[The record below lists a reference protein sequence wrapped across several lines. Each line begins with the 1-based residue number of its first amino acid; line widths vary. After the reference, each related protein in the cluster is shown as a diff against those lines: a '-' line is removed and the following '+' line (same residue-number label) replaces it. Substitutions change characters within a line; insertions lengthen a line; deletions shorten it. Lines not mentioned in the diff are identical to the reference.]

1 MARERLYL
9 FDTTLRD
16 GAQTQGVDF
25 SVHDKQRIAA
35 ELDALGLDYIEG
47 GWPGAN
53 PTDTDFF
60 AAPPRLTHATF
71 TAFGMTQ
78 RPGQSAANDPGLS
91 ALLNTDAPAIC
102 IVGKSWDYQVDVAL
116 GIPREENVAIIGSSI
131 AEIKKRGREPLL
143 DAEHFF
149 DGYKANPSYAM
160 QCLHAAAEA
169 GARWVVFMYSSGG
182 SSVVGPLSTA

>member
-1 MARERLYL
+1 
-9 FDTTLRD
+9 
-16 GAQTQGVDF
+16 
-25 SVHDKQRIAA
+25 
-35 ELDALGLDYIEG
+35 
-47 GWPGAN
+47 
-53 PTDTDFF
+53 
-60 AAPPRLTHATF
+60 
-71 TAFGMTQ
+71 MTQ

-149 DGYKANPSYAM
+149 DGFKANPSYAI

-169 GARWVVFMYSSGG
+169 GARWVVLCDTNGGTKCPASS
-182 SSVVGPLSTA
+182 PRL